1 MEGLKIFYSYKI
13 KNLYISIQLCRLSA
27 QTYLNFSY
35 KLFFYI
41 NVKINYLPSWRFLL
55 DLIYGNEVKSYSTK
69 ICEPD
74 NHRDLKNGKNVV
86 SQFLRFK
93 FRSSNLPKIQT
104 CNLFLPETV
113 GKTQCQKL
121 PNPGLRWQF
130 FICIKS
136 TVWTVPT
143 RFFSRYLSTV
153 MFKIITLET

>member
-1 MEGLKIFYSYKI
+1 MVCIPDFFLSCEIEVYNEGLKILDSYKI

-74 NHRDLKNGKNVV
+74 NHRDLKNGKI
-86 SQFLRFK
+86 
-93 FRSSNLPKIQT
+93 SSVTI
-104 CNLFLPETV
+104 
-113 GKTQCQKL
+113 
-121 PNPGLRWQF
+121 
-130 FICIKS
+130 
-136 TVWTVPT
+136 
-143 RFFSRYLSTV
+143 
-153 MFKIITLET
+153 FKI